1 VGRSE
6 PDVSLR
12 SAQAG
17 DRYLLCTDGLSA
29 KVPPAQIAGA
39 LPGGTPDE
47 AVQRLL
53 DLAHTHGAPGNNVVV
68 VADL

>member
-1 VGRSE
+1 
-6 PDVSLR
+6 VSLR

-29 KVPPAQIAGA
+29 VVPAASIADA
-39 LPGGTPDE
+39 LPGGTPAE

-53 DLAHTHGAPGNNVVV
+53 DVAHAHGAPDNVAIV
-68 VADL
+68 VADVPAV